1 MKAYKGF
8 NRDMTCR
15 DFQFEEGKT
24 YEEENA
30 KLCDSGFHACVDPLD
45 CFNYYYPGQSVYRE
59 VELDDNGERHADDS
73 KVCGK
78 KITIGAE
85 IGLPGIIKAHFD
97 YVKSN
102 CTMERT
108 DPKQA
113 TAGYSGAATAGNFG
127 AATAGYRG
135 AATAGD
141 SGAATAGNFGAA
153 TAGNFGAATA
163 GDSGA
168 ATAGY
173 FGAATAGDSG
183 AATAGYSGAA
193 TAGYRGAAT
202 AGDSGAATAGYSGAA
217 TAGNF
222 GAATAGNFGAATAG
236 NFGAATAG
244 NFGAATAGDSGA
256 ATSRG
261 KVSVGENGVG
271 TVRGDDVMIRGG
283 KGAMLTIAVESK
295 TSFDIVS
302 WGSFVIDGKMYK
314 PDTWYTLR
322 NGEIV
327 EAEE

>member
-113 TAGYSGAATAGNFG
+113 TAGDSGAATAGDSGAATAGNFG

-135 AATAGD
+135 AATAGYR
-141 SGAATAGNFGAA
+141 GAATAGNFGAA
-153 TAGNFGAATA
+153 TAGNF
-163 GDSGA
+163 
-168 ATAGY
+168 
-173 FGAATAGDSG
+173 
-183 AATAGYSGAA
+183 
-193 TAGYRGAAT
+193 
-202 AGDSGAATAGYSGAA
+202 
-217 TAGNF
+217 
-222 GAATAGNFGAATAG
+222 
-236 NFGAATAG
+236 
-244 NFGAATAGDSGA
+244 GA

>member
-113 TAGYSGAATAGNFG
+113 TAG
-127 AATAGYRG
+127 
-135 AATAGD
+135 D
-141 SGAATAGNFGAA
+141 SGAATAGG
-153 TAGNFGAATA
+153 
-163 GDSGA
+163 
-168 ATAGY
+168 
-173 FGAATAGDSG
+173 
-183 AATAGYSGAA
+183 
-193 TAGYRGAAT
+193 R
-202 AGDSGAATAGYSGAA
+202 
-217 TAGNF
+217 
-222 GAATAGNFGAATAG
+222 
-236 NFGAATAG
+236 
-244 NFGAATAGDSGA
+244 
-256 ATSRG
+256 
-261 KVSVGENGVG
+261 VSVGENGVG

-295 TSFDIVS
+295 TSFDIVA

>member
-15 DFQFEEGKT
+15 NFQFEAGKT

-45 CFNYYYPGQSVYRE
+45 CFNYYHPGQSVYRE
-59 VELDDNGERHADDS
+59 VELDDNGERHTDDS

-102 CTMERT
+102 CIMERT

-113 TAGYSGAATAGNFG
+113 TAGN
-127 AATAGYRG
+127 RG

-141 SGAATAGNFGAA
+141 F
-153 TAGNFGAATA
+153 
-163 GDSGA
+163 
-168 ATAGY
+168 
-173 FGAATAGDSG
+173 
-183 AATAGYSGAA
+183 
-193 TAGYRGAAT
+193 
-202 AGDSGAATAGYSGAA
+202 
-217 TAGNF
+217 
-222 GAATAGNFGAATAG
+222 
-236 NFGAATAG
+236 
-244 NFGAATAGDSGA
+244 GA

-295 TSFDIVS
+295 TLFGIVV
-302 WGSFVIDGKMYK
+302 WKSFVIDGKMYK
-314 PDTWYTLR
+314 PDTWYTIR

>member
-113 TAGYSGAATAGNFG
+113 TAG
-127 AATAGYRG
+127 
-135 AATAGD
+135 
-141 SGAATAGNFGAA
+141 
-153 TAGNFGAATA
+153 NFGAATA

-173 FGAATAGDSG
+173 R
-183 AATAGYSGAA
+183 GAA

-202 AGDSGAATAGYSGAA
+202 AGYR
-217 TAGNF
+217 
-222 GAATAGNFGAATAG
+222 
-236 NFGAATAG
+236 
-244 NFGAATAGDSGA
+244 GA

>member
-113 TAGYSGAATAGNFG
+113 TAGDSGAATAGNFG
-127 AATAGYRG
+127 AATAGYR
-135 AATAGD
+135 
-141 SGAATAGNFGAA
+141 
-153 TAGNFGAATA
+153 
-163 GDSGA
+163 
-168 ATAGY
+168 
-173 FGAATAGDSG
+173 
-183 AATAGYSGAA
+183 
-193 TAGYRGAAT
+193 
-202 AGDSGAATAGYSGAA
+202 
-217 TAGNF
+217 
-222 GAATAGNFGAATAG
+222 
-236 NFGAATAG
+236 
-244 NFGAATAGDSGA
+244 GA

>member
-113 TAGYSGAATAGNFG
+113 TAG
-127 AATAGYRG
+127 
-135 AATAGD
+135 
-141 SGAATAGNFGAA
+141 
-153 TAGNFGAATA
+153 NFGAATA

-173 FGAATAGDSG
+173 
-183 AATAGYSGAA
+183 
-193 TAGYRGAAT
+193 R
-202 AGDSGAATAGYSGAA
+202 
-217 TAGNF
+217 
-222 GAATAGNFGAATAG
+222 
-236 NFGAATAG
+236 
-244 NFGAATAGDSGA
+244 GA

>member
-1 MKAYKGF
+1 MTTMKAYKGF

-15 DFQFEEGKT
+15 DFQFEAGKT

-30 KLCDSGFHACVDPLD
+30 KLCNSGFHACVDPLD

-59 VELDDNGERHADDS
+59 VELDDNGERHTDDS

-85 IGLPGIIKAHFD
+85 IGLPGIIKAHFG

-102 CTMERT
+102 CTMECT

-113 TAGYSGAATAGNFG
+113 TAGDSGAATAGDRGAATAGDSGAATAGYRGAATAGDSGAATAGDSGAATAGNFGAATAGDRGAATAGNFG

-141 SGAATAGNFGAA
+141 
-153 TAGNFGAATA
+153 
-163 GDSGA
+163 
-168 ATAGY
+168 
-173 FGAATAGDSG
+173 
-183 AATAGYSGAA
+183 
-193 TAGYRGAAT
+193 RGAAT
-202 AGDSGAATAGYSGAA
+202 AGDSGAATAGYR
-217 TAGNF
+217 
-222 GAATAGNFGAATAG
+222 
-236 NFGAATAG
+236 GAATAG

-295 TSFDIVS
+295 TSFDIVA
-302 WGSFVIDGKMYK
+302 WKSFVIDGKTYK
-314 PDTWYTLR
+314 PDAWYTLR

>member
-15 DFQFEEGKT
+15 DFQFEAGKT

-45 CFNYYYPGQSVYRE
+45 CFNYYYPGHSVYRE
-59 VELDDNGERHADDS
+59 VELDDNGERHTDDS

-102 CTMERT
+102 CIMERT

-113 TAGYSGAATAGNFG
+113 TAGD
-127 AATAGYRG
+127 R
-135 AATAGD
+135 
-141 SGAATAGNFGAA
+141 
-153 TAGNFGAATA
+153 
-163 GDSGA
+163 
-168 ATAGY
+168 
-173 FGAATAGDSG
+173 
-183 AATAGYSGAA
+183 
-193 TAGYRGAAT
+193 
-202 AGDSGAATAGYSGAA
+202 
-217 TAGNF
+217 
-222 GAATAGNFGAATAG
+222 
-236 NFGAATAG
+236 
-244 NFGAATAGDSGA
+244 GA

-295 TSFDIVS
+295 TSFDIVV
-302 WGSFVIDGKMYK
+302 WKSFVIDGKMYK
-314 PDTWYTLR
+314 PDTWYTIR

>member
-85 IGLPGIIKAHFD
+85 IGLLGIIKAHFD

-113 TAGYSGAATAGNFG
+113 TAG
-127 AATAGYRG
+127 
-135 AATAGD
+135 D
-141 SGAATAGNFGAA
+141 
-153 TAGNFGAATA
+153 
-163 GDSGA
+163 
-168 ATAGY
+168 
-173 FGAATAGDSG
+173 
-183 AATAGYSGAA
+183 SGAA

-202 AGDSGAATAGYSGAA
+202 AGDSGAATAGDRGAA
-217 TAGNF
+217 TAGDS
-222 GAATAGNFGAATAG
+222 
-236 NFGAATAG
+236 
-244 NFGAATAGDSGA
+244 GAATAGDSGA

-295 TSFDIVS
+295 TSFDIVA
-302 WGSFVIDGKMYK
+302 WESFVIDGKMYK

>member
-113 TAGYSGAATAGNFG
+113 TAGDSGAATAGNFG

-135 AATAGD
+135 AATAGA
-141 SGAATAGNFGAA
+141 SGAATAGG
-153 TAGNFGAATA
+153 
-163 GDSGA
+163 
-168 ATAGY
+168 
-173 FGAATAGDSG
+173 
-183 AATAGYSGAA
+183 
-193 TAGYRGAAT
+193 R
-202 AGDSGAATAGYSGAA
+202 
-217 TAGNF
+217 
-222 GAATAGNFGAATAG
+222 
-236 NFGAATAG
+236 
-244 NFGAATAGDSGA
+244 
-256 ATSRG
+256 
-261 KVSVGENGVG
+261 VSVGENGVG

-295 TSFDIVS
+295 TSFDIVA

>member
-15 DFQFEEGKT
+15 DFQFEAGKT

-59 VELDDNGERHADDS
+59 VEIDDNGERHTDDS

-113 TAGYSGAATAGNFG
+113 TAGYSGAATAGD
-127 AATAGYRG
+127 R
-135 AATAGD
+135 
-141 SGAATAGNFGAA
+141 
-153 TAGNFGAATA
+153 
-163 GDSGA
+163 
-168 ATAGY
+168 
-173 FGAATAGDSG
+173 
-183 AATAGYSGAA
+183 
-193 TAGYRGAAT
+193 
-202 AGDSGAATAGYSGAA
+202 
-217 TAGNF
+217 
-222 GAATAGNFGAATAG
+222 
-236 NFGAATAG
+236 
-244 NFGAATAGDSGA
+244 GA

-271 TVRGDDVMIRGG
+271 TVRGEEVMIRGG
-283 KGAMLTIAVESK
+283 MGAMLTIAVESK
-295 TSFDIVS
+295 TSFDIVA
-302 WGSFVIDGKMYK
+302 WKSFVIDGKTYK

>member
-113 TAGYSGAATAGNFG
+113 TAGNFGAATAGNFG
-127 AATAGYRG
+127 AATAGYR
-135 AATAGD
+135 
-141 SGAATAGNFGAA
+141 GAATAGNFGAA

-163 GDSGA
+163 GD
-168 ATAGY
+168 
-173 FGAATAGDSG
+173 
-183 AATAGYSGAA
+183 
-193 TAGYRGAAT
+193 RGAAT
-202 AGDSGAATAGYSGAA
+202 AGDSGAATAGYR
-217 TAGNF
+217 
-222 GAATAGNFGAATAG
+222 
-236 NFGAATAG
+236 
-244 NFGAATAGDSGA
+244 GAATAGDSGA

>member
-113 TAGYSGAATAGNFG
+113 TAGDSGAATAGNFGAATAGYRGAATAGYRG

-141 SGAATAGNFGAA
+141 SGAATAGNF
-153 TAGNFGAATA
+153 
-163 GDSGA
+163 
-168 ATAGY
+168 
-173 FGAATAGDSG
+173 
-183 AATAGYSGAA
+183 
-193 TAGYRGAAT
+193 
-202 AGDSGAATAGYSGAA
+202 
-217 TAGNF
+217 
-222 GAATAGNFGAATAG
+222 
-236 NFGAATAG
+236 
-244 NFGAATAGDSGA
+244 GA

>member
-113 TAGYSGAATAGNFG
+113 TAG
-127 AATAGYRG
+127 
-135 AATAGD
+135 
-141 SGAATAGNFGAA
+141 
-153 TAGNFGAATA
+153 NFGAATA

-173 FGAATAGDSG
+173 R
-183 AATAGYSGAA
+183 GAA
-193 TAGYRGAAT
+193 TAGYR
-202 AGDSGAATAGYSGAA
+202 
-217 TAGNF
+217 
-222 GAATAGNFGAATAG
+222 
-236 NFGAATAG
+236 
-244 NFGAATAGDSGA
+244 GA

>member
-113 TAGYSGAATAGNFG
+113 TAG
-127 AATAGYRG
+127 
-135 AATAGD
+135 D
-141 SGAATAGNFGAA
+141 SGAATAGNF
-153 TAGNFGAATA
+153 
-163 GDSGA
+163 
-168 ATAGY
+168 
-173 FGAATAGDSG
+173 
-183 AATAGYSGAA
+183 
-193 TAGYRGAAT
+193 
-202 AGDSGAATAGYSGAA
+202 
-217 TAGNF
+217 
-222 GAATAGNFGAATAG
+222 
-236 NFGAATAG
+236 
-244 NFGAATAGDSGA
+244 GA

>member
-1 MKAYKGF
+1 MTTMKAYKGF

-15 DFQFEEGKT
+15 DFQFEAGKT

-59 VELDDNGERHADDS
+59 VELDDNGERHTDDS

-113 TAGYSGAATAGNFG
+113 TAGN
-127 AATAGYRG
+127 RG

-141 SGAATAGNFGAA
+141 
-153 TAGNFGAATA
+153 FGAATA
-163 GDSGA
+163 GD
-168 ATAGY
+168 
-173 FGAATAGDSG
+173 F
-183 AATAGYSGAA
+183 
-193 TAGYRGAAT
+193 
-202 AGDSGAATAGYSGAA
+202 
-217 TAGNF
+217 
-222 GAATAGNFGAATAG
+222 
-236 NFGAATAG
+236 
-244 NFGAATAGDSGA
+244 GA

-295 TSFDIVS
+295 TSFDIVA
-302 WGSFVIDGKMYK
+302 WKSFVIDGKTYK
-314 PDTWYTLR
+314 PDAWYTLR
-322 NGEIV
+322 NGEIA

>member
-1 MKAYKGF
+1 MTTMKAYKGF

-113 TAGYSGAATAGNFG
+113 TAGYRGAATAGDS
-127 AATAGYRG
+127 G

-141 SGAATAGNFGAA
+141 SGAATAGNF
-153 TAGNFGAATA
+153 
-163 GDSGA
+163 
-168 ATAGY
+168 
-173 FGAATAGDSG
+173 
-183 AATAGYSGAA
+183 
-193 TAGYRGAAT
+193 
-202 AGDSGAATAGYSGAA
+202 
-217 TAGNF
+217 
-222 GAATAGNFGAATAG
+222 
-236 NFGAATAG
+236 
-244 NFGAATAGDSGA
+244 GA

-295 TSFDIVS
+295 TSFDIVA

>member
-97 YVKSN
+97 YAKSN

-113 TAGYSGAATAGNFG
+113 TAGDS
-127 AATAGYRG
+127 G

-141 SGAATAGNFGAA
+141 S
-153 TAGNFGAATA
+153 
-163 GDSGA
+163 
-168 ATAGY
+168 
-173 FGAATAGDSG
+173 
-183 AATAGYSGAA
+183 
-193 TAGYRGAAT
+193 
-202 AGDSGAATAGYSGAA
+202 
-217 TAGNF
+217 
-222 GAATAGNFGAATAG
+222 GAATAG